1 MKPLAH
7 LPAPLIPAFT
17 AHPLM
22 RSLPALVRETV
33 MRECRVVQLDPGD
46 ALMHQFDEAHS
57 GFLLLQGRLKVSV
70 AGTDVTAVK
79 QDLGSIEAGAVVG
92 ELGAITGELRSA
104 NVVAETDCI
113 LVEIPRRVMRLLLE
127 VSGEVALHLAALLGE
142 RIRREG
148 AALRD
153 LAHRAADAPAVAGL
167 RALPH
172 RLYVRFIR
180 YRLQSPLFV
189 LLIAFAATMF
199 STRVLLDVLPF
210 LKQSGAFLR
219 STYMTGLG
227 VFVCSTLALFLAY
240 RRRWAPAAAAGIGLG
255 LGLVVNKLSLLIAFD
270 IFYLDMTRIDPSKE
284 FSYLALYERSEWI
297 YAAVALFTVLIF
309 LVYFRAVF
317 RFGFLAL
324 RIWLKRRAP
333 KTSDASPG

>member
-1 MKPLAH
+1 VKPIAQ

-22 RSLPALVRETV
+22 CSLPALVRETV
-33 MRECRVVQLDPGD
+33 LRECRVIELDPGD
-46 ALMHQFDEAHS
+46 PLMHQFDEAHS
-57 GFLLLQGRLKVSV
+57 GYLLLQGRLKVSV
-70 AGTDVTAVK
+70 AGSDMSAVQ
-79 QDLGSIEAGAVVG
+79 QDLGWVEAGAAVG

-104 NVVAETDCI
+104 NVVAETGCI

-148 AALRD
+148 AAFRE
-153 LAHRAADAPAVAGL
+153 LAHRAAGAPAAAGL
-167 RALPH
+167 PALLR
-172 RLYVRFIR
+172 RLYARFIR

-189 LLIAFAATMF
+189 LLIVFAAVMF
-199 STRVLLDVLPF
+199 STRALLDVFPV

-227 VFVCSTLALFLAY
+227 VFVLSTLALFLAY
-240 RRRWAPAAAAGIGLG
+240 RRRWAAAAAAGIGLG

-270 IFYLDMTRIDPSKE
+270 IFYLDMTRLDPSKE

-297 YAAVALFTVLIF
+297 YAAVAIFTALIF

-333 KTSDASPG
+333 KTSDASSG